1 MKFQKQLINIIAIL
15 FFLNLVFAQDTV
27 EEEEEKPELILAEGP
42 ITGDYKKN
50 DLDETYDESSIE
62 IECDGTTCT
71 SSSDDVSLSEGNVVI
86 SKQGTYILSGE
97 LNGLLTIAATKED
110 LIHLVLRN
118 ATITSDFGPAVY
130 GEKCKKLVIT
140 TEGTNTISDSANYP
154 ESANKVEEEEEEE
167 EGEEGEAGE
176 EKEAKEEVK
185 RSPNACIFISNNLT
199 FNGKGTLNVNANF
212 DEGIRCK
219 KNLKFISGKIN
230 VISKG
235 KAVKAKDSV
244 SIKEAELNIEAGTSG
259 IKVTKETD
267 PEGGFVVIDG
277 GVVIVRAMQDGIHA
291 ETHLS
296 INGGFVDVVKSAE
309 GLEGQMIDITGGE
322 VYVNSLDDGMN
333 SSKVG
338 SKGGQPPPPPFMNG
352 TDPFGQPY
360 FGQPFEGNGQMQG
373 GFQGGNIQMSSQ
385 TKGNQVSIQDDI
397 SNKNTD
403 EIETDIDYI
412 IEELN
417 GLESETEFLEPL
429 IDDEDSDFIDDSVTL
444 DANEDSEFE
453 SDEEDENT
461 KYYKEPGITRSVIT
475 VTEMEFPTE
484 YVEGPNMLA
493 SSPYA
498 NGQFPFPPGFGPP
511 PPPLEKNYEDDNK
524 VYVRIT
530 GGKVYIV
537 VAGGDVDG
545 IDSNGSLYIGA
556 DAEVYISNSSGG
568 IYGTMA
574 TVDAGGSLI
583 IDYYATALLTGIGM
597 SGPPPPPGMMN
608 NGTIEEVMTT
618 FPEYKKEEIMQVLE
632 EKRKKEPPPPGGFPP
647 PGFEG
652 EDGQF
657 FPPPPPGPPPPGFD
671 EEGTVLQPYI
681 KVKLEYNQPIG
692 TDIIVKDSDDEVLI
706 EHKSRA
712 QFGEILFTSPKIIEG
727 ETYTVIAGNSTATAV
742 AIIDELKEIPTTT
755 IDFDEEIPTDEIDLE

>member
-1 MKFQKQLINIIAIL
+1 MKFQKQIINILAVL
-15 FFLNLVFAQDTV
+15 LFLNLVFAQDTV
-27 EEEEEKPELILAEGP
+27 EEEKEKKPELILTPGP

-50 DLDETYDESSIE
+50 DLNETYDETSIE
-62 IECDGTTCT
+62 IECDGTSCT
-71 SSSDDVSLSEGNVVI
+71 STSDDVTLKEGNVVI
-86 SKQGTYILSGE
+86 SKEGTYILSGE

-140 TEGTNTISDSANYP
+140 TEGTNTISDSENYP

-167 EGEEGEAGE
+167 EEE
-176 EKEAKEEVK
+176 EKEKEAAEEEAAEEKEKVK
-185 RSPNACIFISNNLT
+185 RSPNACIFINNNLT

-212 DEGIRCK
+212 DEAIRSK

-235 KAVKAKDSV
+235 KAVKADSV
-244 SIKEAELNIEAGTSG
+244 SIKEAEIDIESGSSG
-259 IKVTKETD
+259 IKATKDTD
-267 PEGGFVVIDG
+267 PESGFVVIDSG
-277 GVVIVRAMQDGIHA
+277 KVIVRALQDGIHA

-296 INGGFVDVVKSAE
+296 INGGYVDVVKSAE

-322 VYVNSLDDGMN
+322 IYVNSLDDGMN

-338 SKGGQPPPPPFMNG
+338 SKGDQPPPFGNG
-352 TDPFGQPY
+352 TFGP
-360 FGQPFEGNGQMQG
+360 PPP
-373 GFQGGNIQMSSQ
+373 GFQGGNRQMSPQ
-385 TKGNQVSIQDDI
+385 RAQGQKPVQVDI
-397 SNKNTD
+397 SNEIPD
-403 EIETDIDYI
+403 EIETSNDFI
-412 IEELN
+412 IEELD
-417 GLESETEFLEPL
+417 GIESETEFLEPL
-429 IDDEDSDFIDDSVTL
+429 VDDEDSDFIDESVTL

-453 SDEEDENT
+453 LSEDENE
-461 KYYKEPGITRSVIT
+461 KYYNEPGIVRTVIT

-484 YVEGPNMLA
+484 LVEGPNMLA
-493 SSPYA
+493 ASPYA
-498 NGQFPFPPGFGPP
+498 TEGGEFDPNDPFAFPGFGPP
-511 PPPLEKNYEDDNK
+511 PPPPPKNYEDDKK

-530 GGKVYIV
+530 GGKVYVV

-545 IDSNGSLYIGA
+545 IDSNGSLYIGGE
-556 DAEVYISNSSGG
+556 AEVYISNGSGN
-568 IYGTMA
+568 IYGNMA
-574 TVDAGGSLI
+574 TVDAGGSLVI
-583 IDYYATALLTGIGM
+583 NVNATALLTGFGM

-608 NGTIEEVMTT
+608 NSTIEEIMTT
-618 FPEYKKEEIMQVLE
+618 FPEYNEEEVIQVLE

-657 FPPPPPGPPPPGFD
+657 FPPPPPPGDFPPPGFEE

-692 TDIIVKDSDDEVLI
+692 TEIIVKNSDDEVVI
-706 EHKSRA
+706 EHVSKA
-712 QFGEILFTSPKIIEG
+712 QFGELLFTSPKIIEG

-742 AIIDELKEIPTTT
+742 AIVDEEKEIPTTT